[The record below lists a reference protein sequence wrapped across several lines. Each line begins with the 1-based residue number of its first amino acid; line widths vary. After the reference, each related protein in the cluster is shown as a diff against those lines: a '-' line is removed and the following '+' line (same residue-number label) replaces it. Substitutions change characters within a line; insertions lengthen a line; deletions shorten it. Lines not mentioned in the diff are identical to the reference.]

1 MKGIFERMYLWPF
14 DKKLIF
20 ELVMHANTRNFTVSK
35 VHTYKFQ
42 FWNRLSTLLVF
53 YLIYHIWMTPKRELE
68 TEMALLYNNHQQL
81 WVNRRKAQENMLTAV
96 RPIGHARIDIWNGF
110 SSRPLT
116 STQMMRER
124 STQNSYDWERRRR
137 WAIKSIS
144 FMVSPFQISC
154 KPIFGNIWCK
164 LLVRS
169 VTKLAELWL
178 IN

>member
-1 MKGIFERMYLWPF
+1 
-14 DKKLIF
+14 
-20 ELVMHANTRNFTVSK
+20 
-35 VHTYKFQ
+35 
-42 FWNRLSTLLVF
+42 
-53 YLIYHIWMTPKRELE
+53 
-68 TEMALLYNNHQQL
+68 MALLYNSHQQL

-154 KPIFGNIWCK
+154 KEGPRLTHILGLGKNRVTWNSCYWDWDLLNKSYSNESTNLYLVVVNLFCKWHGLSLIAGWDTIWK
-164 LLVRS
+164 SMIDDKNFMLLPA
-169 VTKLAELWL
+169 LADKMHSGA
-178 IN
+178 NDP